1 MIIKNV
7 KEDVSFLDGVYTDKD
22 YLAPSYINF
31 SNPKYVEI
39 DGIYYSTL
47 IITNYSRENY
57 DLLLKNIIDV
67 NNNIN
72 ISLFYERQDNYKTIR
87 DLTYHIGNV
96 GSDLKIFG
104 ENRQDIDI
112 AAFTY
117 NDAKYIRKEIQ
128 VNNEELYFLSM
139 YVTVF
144 SREKKQLEYVLNKIE
159 GLLQSKNMQT
169 KRAYFRQEMGII
181 SCFPLMENNKI
192 IKNQI

>member
-72 ISLFYERQDNYKTIR
+72 ISLFYERQDNYKT
-87 DLTYHIGNV
+87 
-96 GSDLKIFG
+96 S
-104 ENRQDIDI
+104 
-112 AAFTY
+112 
-117 NDAKYIRKEIQ
+117 
-128 VNNEELYFLSM
+128 S
-139 YVTVF
+139 
-144 SREKKQLEYVLNKIE
+144 
-159 GLLQSKNMQT
+159 
-169 KRAYFRQEMGII
+169 
-181 SCFPLMENNKI
+181 
-192 IKNQI
+192 

>member
-139 YVTVF
+139 YVTAF

-169 KRAYFRQEMGII
+169 KRAYFRQEIGNCIMFSING
-181 SCFPLMENNKI
+181 K
-192 IKNQI
+192 